1 MISAQ
6 TTHKS
11 KKDKIVFKIR
21 KHQKI
26 ESDNPYKILDLSMTS
41 DSET

>member
-11 KKDKIVFKIR
+11 KKRQDRFKIR
-21 KHQKI
+21 KYQKI
-26 ESDNPYKILDLSMTS
+26 ESDNPYKILDLSITS
-41 DSET
+41 NNEA